1 MSRALDAITDRE
13 LLGSCDEDSSD
24 SGSDSD
30 SDSGSDIV
38 IHNRWGSDGRFL
50 GTRISR
56 KRKNILISDSDG
68 SDDSDSDSDSGSD
81 SDDERI
87 PYSPISSASDSDS
100 DSDSDDEPP
109 AKRAKFASLRH
120 IDSPKEM
127 ELKTAI
133 EHSRA

>member
-1 MSRALDAITDRE
+1 MRWRAICERRFERVIGDRT
-13 LLGSCDEDSSD
+13 GFVRD

-30 SDSGSDIV
+30 
-38 IHNRWGSDGRFL
+38 N
-50 GTRISR
+50 
-56 KRKNILISDSDG
+56 
-68 SDDSDSDSDSGSD
+68 
-81 SDDERI
+81 ERI

>member
-1 MSRALDAITDRE
+1 MSNPDDDTDVPSGFNDDAE
-13 LLGSCDEDSSD
+13 M
-24 SGSDSD
+24 
-30 SDSGSDIV
+30 
-38 IHNRWGSDGRFL
+38 
-50 GTRISR
+50 
-56 KRKNILISDSDG
+56 
-68 SDDSDSDSDSGSD
+68 
-81 SDDERI
+81 ERT
-87 PYSPISSASDSDS
+87 SPRVPNTSDSDS